1 MSLPD
6 WFLARAARGRLKL
19 SSNRGIPLFSAKAEK
34 EPLPVEA
41 SLSLDDAGGVPGE
54 EVGGVG

>member
-6 WFLARAARGRLKL
+6 WFLARAGRGRLRL
-19 SSNRGIPLFSAKAEK
+19 SSNRGIPLFSAKAGK
-34 EPLPVEA
+34 EPLPVE
-41 SLSLDDAGGVPGE
+41 SPLPLDDPGGVPGE